1 MLAAIEQE
9 GNGLQLEQEQSRE
22 TMKWLNAGMEERPRV
37 AVASGHGR
45 HGTFGASGAVV
56 AGREVGQAGRQC
68 QTVLVNR
75 T

>member
-37 AVASGHGR
+37 AVASG
-45 HGTFGASGAVV
+45 AVGMALLEQV
-56 AGREVGQAGRQC
+56 
-68 QTVLVNR
+68 VLWWPVER
-75 T
+75 